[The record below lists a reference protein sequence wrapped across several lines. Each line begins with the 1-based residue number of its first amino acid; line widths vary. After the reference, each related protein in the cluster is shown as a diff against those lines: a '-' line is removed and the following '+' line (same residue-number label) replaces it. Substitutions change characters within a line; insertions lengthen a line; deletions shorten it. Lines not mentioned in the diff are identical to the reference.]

1 MNRTMKMLSQVGFIV
16 LMGVSLVSEAAARK
30 PNVILVMADDM
41 GLECLSVYGG
51 APYKTPHL
59 DRMAKQGVLFTDAYS
74 NAMCTPTRVKLM
86 SGRYNFRN
94 YEMFAYMNPDIY
106 TIGNLMKDAGYATAI
121 IGKHQLNG
129 YGKYAV
135 PMEERWPRF
144 KKNGF
149 DEFCMWNAKL
159 DFNTT
164 PDQYHKPVIEQNG
177 QVLRYDGEL
186 KGRFGPDVL
195 MEYACDFIHRKKAEP
210 FFVYYPMMLPH
221 APFIPTPD
229 SEDPNCT
236 DRDKNQQ
243 DMVAYVDKLM
253 GRLLAHLEAE
263 GVLDNTLVLFCGDN
277 GTYHR
282 INRSLNGRKLTTG
295 KMYLTDD
302 GTRAILLAY
311 WKGGMKGGQVCGDL
325 IDFSDFMPTLA
336 DVAGV
341 APPAD
346 TDGVSFL
353 PQIKGEKG
361 TPREWILV
369 EHDPGMAPQYD
380 YLGRWVRNHTHKLY
394 QDGRVYNSKV
404 DPDETNDLA
413 QSTDPEDRAAIELL
427 TAAMNTLP
435 AWNPKTPKEDAKSR
449 RLARQKAEREKK
461 KQAQQSKQN
470 EDVK

>member
-1 MNRTMKMLSQVGFIV
+1 MSSVLFGICAFAVGTC
-16 LMGVSLVSEAAARK
+16 SAATASK

-41 GLECLSVYGG
+41 GFECLSVHGG

-59 DRMAKQGVLFTDAYS
+59 DRMAKQGVMFTDAYS

-94 YEMFAYMNPDIY
+94 YEMFAYMNPNIY
-106 TIGNLMKDAGYATAI
+106 TIGNLMQDAGYATAI

-135 PMEERWPRF
+135 PAEDRWPRF
-144 KKNGF
+144 SKNGF

-164 PDQYHKPVIEQNG
+164 PDQFHKPVIEQNG
-177 QVLRYDGEL
+177 KVLRYDEEL

-195 MEYACDFIHRKKAEP
+195 MDYACNFIRRKKEAP
-210 FFVYYPMMLPH
+210 FFIYYPMMLPH

-229 SEDPNCT
+229 SEDPTCT
-236 DRDKNQQ
+236 DKEKNQQ

-253 GRLLAHLEAE
+253 GRLLAFLEAE
-263 GVLDNTLVLFCGDN
+263 GVLDNTLVLFTGDN

-282 INRSLNGRKLTTG
+282 LNRSLNGRTLTTG

-302 GTRAILLAY
+302 GTRSILLAY
-311 WKGGMKGGQVCGDL
+311 WKGSMKAGQVCGDL
-325 IDFSDFMPTLA
+325 IDFTDFMPTLA
-336 DVAGV
+336 EAAGV
-341 APPAD
+341 AAPAD

-369 EHDPGMAPQYD
+369 EHDPGQAPQYD
-380 YLGRWVRNHTHKLY
+380 YIGRWVRNHTHKLY
-394 QDGRVYNSKV
+394 HDGRVFNTKV
-404 DPDETNDLA
+404 DPDERTDLA
-413 QSTDPEDRAAIELL
+413 GSTEPQDLITIQQLKE
-427 TAAMNTLP
+427 AMATIP
-435 AWNPKTPKEDAKSR
+435 PWDPKTPKEDAQSR
-449 RLARQKAEREKK
+449 RLK
-461 KQAQQSKQN
+461 KQKQQRGN
-470 EDVK
+470 EPVSLEKESTQ